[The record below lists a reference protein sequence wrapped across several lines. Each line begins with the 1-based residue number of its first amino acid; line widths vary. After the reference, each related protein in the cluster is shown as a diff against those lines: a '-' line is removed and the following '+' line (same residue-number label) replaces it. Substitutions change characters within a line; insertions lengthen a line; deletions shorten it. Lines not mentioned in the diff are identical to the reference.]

1 MKMNL
6 SRRMK
11 VSRTLSPKKRKKKQ
25 KREKRFSLVRPN
37 NPRACF
43 LLLLREVVVSFL
55 RATLPQTTQR
65 RTKNSSSRHYY
76 KLVFS

>member
-55 RATLPQTTQR
+55 RHLSLRNNTKKNKKKVRRVTTI
-65 RTKNSSSRHYY
+65 N
-76 KLVFS
+76 